1 MIKYKL
7 TDKPVVPH
15 ALSTCSLPTIVHT
28 SHVHCHHVN
37 MKSYICH
44 SGVYL
49 LQQGPDMSES
59 HIIRP
64 RDMHLIQSMVA

>member
-15 ALSTCSLPTIVHT
+15 AISTCSLPTIVHT
-28 SHVHCHHVN
+28 SHVHCHHLN

-44 SGVYL
+44 SGVCICYSKD
-49 LQQGPDMSES
+49 QTCQN
-59 HIIRP
+59 HT
-64 RDMHLIQSMVA
+64 